1 MRFGTTHIPLWE
13 EALTAARSFALG
25 KRVDRL
31 ATYKRRQSVIGFLFI
46 VPALAYFAI
55 FSFWPMLNAAYLSLF
70 DYDLLT
76 PPKWVG
82 LEQYQALFSSPVF
95 ITSLQVTAIYA
106 LGISVPIWI
115 LSLLLGMLFNQNIR
129 FRTFF
134 RTVFFSPVVM
144 PLVVLAV
151 IWTLLY
157 HPYGPI
163 NSVLLAP
170 FTNQVIPWLNSTQH
184 ALLAVIILAVW
195 RATGYYAIIFLAG
208 LQNISTEYYEAARLD
223 GAGTWT
229 LFRHITWPLLKPTT
243 LFVVVIS
250 IINALRH
257 FDAIWVMTGGGPG
270 DATRVLSVLIYE
282 TGWVFL
288 KMGRA
293 AAMSIVL
300 FVFVFIFTVVQ
311 LRLFRSEV

>member
-1 MRFGTTHIPLWE
+1 MTALR
-13 EALTAARSFALG
+13 ALTVREQG
-25 KRVDRL
+25 THRL
-31 ATYKRRQSVIGFLFI
+31 ATYKRRQSLIGFLFI

-82 LEQYQALFSSPVF
+82 LAQYQDLLSSPSFVE
-95 ITSLQVTAIYA
+95 SLKVTAIYT

-115 LSLLLGMLFNQNIR
+115 LSLLLGMLLNQNIR
-129 FRTFF
+129 FRTLF
-134 RTVFFSPVVM
+134 RTIFFSPVVM
-144 PLVVLAV
+144 PLVILAV
-151 IWTLLY
+151 IWTLLF
-157 HPYGPI
+157 HPYGPV

-170 FTNQVIPWLNSTQH
+170 FTNQVIPWLSSTQH
-184 ALLAVIILAVW
+184 ALLAVIFLAVW

-288 KMGRA
+288 KMGKA
-293 AAMSIVL
+293 AAMSIIL
-300 FVFVFIFTVVQ
+300 FVLVFIFTIFQ
-311 LRLFRSEV
+311 LRFFRSEV

>member
-1 MRFGTTHIPLWE
+1 M
-13 EALTAARSFALG
+13 TAARSFALA

-76 PPKWVG
+76 PAKWVG
-82 LEQYQALFSSPVF
+82 LAQYQSLFSSPVF
-95 ITSLQVTAIYA
+95 VTSLQVTAIYT

-208 LQNISTEYYEAARLD
+208 LQTIPTEYYEAARLD

-300 FVFVFIFTVVQ
+300 FIFVFIFTVIQ

>member
-1 MRFGTTHIPLWE
+1 MTALR
-13 EALTAARSFALG
+13 ALTVREQG
-25 KRVDRL
+25 THRL
-31 ATYKRRQSVIGFLFI
+31 ATYKRRQSLIGFLFI

-82 LEQYQALFSSPVF
+82 LVQYQDLLSSPSFVE
-95 ITSLQVTAIYA
+95 SLKVTAIYT

-115 LSLLLGMLFNQNIR
+115 LSLLLGMLLNQNIR
-129 FRTFF
+129 FRTLF
-134 RTVFFSPVVM
+134 RTIFFSPVVM
-144 PLVVLAV
+144 PLVILAV
-151 IWTLLY
+151 IWTLLF
-157 HPYGPI
+157 HPYGPV

-170 FTNQVIPWLNSTQH
+170 FTNQVIPWLSSTQH
-184 ALLAVIILAVW
+184 ALLAVIFLAVW

-288 KMGRA
+288 KMGKA

-300 FVFVFIFTVVQ
+300 FVLVFIFTIFQ
-311 LRLFRSEV
+311 LRFFRSEV

>member
-1 MRFGTTHIPLWE
+1 LTALR
-13 EALTAARSFALG
+13 ALTVREQG
-25 KRVDRL
+25 THRL
-31 ATYKRRQSVIGFLFI
+31 ATYKRRQSLIGFLFI

-82 LEQYQALFSSPVF
+82 LAQYQDLLSSPSFVE
-95 ITSLQVTAIYA
+95 SLKVTAIYT

-115 LSLLLGMLFNQNIR
+115 LSLLLGMLLNQNIR
-129 FRTFF
+129 FRTLF
-134 RTVFFSPVVM
+134 RTIFFSPVVM
-144 PLVVLAV
+144 PLVILAV
-151 IWTLLY
+151 IWTLLF
-157 HPYGPI
+157 HPYGPV

-170 FTNQVIPWLNSTQH
+170 FTNQVIPWLSSTQH
-184 ALLAVIILAVW
+184 ALLAVIFLAVW

-288 KMGRA
+288 KMGKA
-293 AAMSIVL
+293 AAMSIIL
-300 FVFVFIFTVVQ
+300 FVFVFIFTIFQ
-311 LRLFRSEV
+311 LRFFRSEV

>member
-1 MRFGTTHIPLWE
+1 MNVSDVTAVRAQAHRRFWTFN
-13 EALTAARSFALG
+13 RRLG
-25 KRVDRL
+25 LVGL
-31 ATYKRRQSVIGFLFI
+31 IFVL
-46 VPALAYFAI
+46 PALAYFTLFA
-55 FSFWPMLNAAYLSLF
+55 FWPMLNAAYLSLF
-70 DYDLLT
+70 SYDLLT

-82 LEQYQALFSSPVF
+82 LSQYQYLFNSPVF
-95 ITSLQVTAIYA
+95 VQSLQVTALYT
-106 LGISVPIWI
+106 LGVSVPIWV
-115 LSLLLGMLFNQNIR
+115 LSLLLAMLLNQNIR

-134 RTVFFSPVVM
+134 RTVFFAPVVM
-144 PLVVLAV
+144 PLVILAV

-157 HPYGPI
+157 HPFGPI

-170 FTNQVIPWLNSTQH
+170 FLREMIPWLNSTQN
-184 ALLAVIILAVW
+184 ALLAVIVMAVW
-195 RATGYYAIIFLAG
+195 RAAGYYAIIFLAG
-208 LQNISTEYYEAARLD
+208 LQNISNEYYEAARLD
-223 GAGTWT
+223 GAGTWA
-229 LFRHITWPLLKPTT
+229 LFRHITFPLLKPTT

-300 FVFVFIFTVVQ
+300 FAFVFVFTIIQ

>member
-1 MRFGTTHIPLWE
+1 LTALR
-13 EALTAARSFALG
+13 ALTVRERG
-25 KRVDRL
+25 IHHL
-31 ATYKRRQSVIGFLFI
+31 ATYKRRQSLIGFLFI

-82 LEQYQALFSSPVF
+82 LAQYLDLLSSPSFVE
-95 ITSLQVTAIYA
+95 SLKVTAIYT
-106 LGISVPIWI
+106 LGISVPIWA
-115 LSLLLGMLFNQNIR
+115 LSLLLGMLLNQNIR
-129 FRTFF
+129 FRTLF
-134 RTVFFSPVVM
+134 RTIFFSPVVM
-144 PLVVLAV
+144 PLVILAV
-151 IWTLLY
+151 IWTLLF
-157 HPYGPI
+157 HPYGPV

-170 FTNQVIPWLNSTQH
+170 FVNQVIPWLSSTQH
-184 ALLAVIILAVW
+184 ALLAVIFLAVW

-288 KMGRA
+288 KMGKA

-300 FVFVFIFTVVQ
+300 FVIVFIFTIFQ
-311 LRLFRSEV
+311 LRFFRSEV

>member
-1 MRFGTTHIPLWE
+1 MSTSS
-13 EALTAARSFALG
+13 ALVISSQRL
-25 KRVDRL
+25 RRL
-31 ATYKRRQSVIGFLFI
+31 ATYKRRQSLVGFLFI
-46 VPALAYFAI
+46 LPALVYFAV
-55 FSFWPMLNAAYLSLF
+55 FAFWPMLNAAYLSLF

-82 LEQYQALFSSPVF
+82 LAQYQELLNSPVF
-95 ITSLQVTAIYA
+95 MTSLQVTAIYTF
-106 LGISVPIWI
+106 GISVPIWI
-115 LSLLLGMLFNQNIR
+115 LSLLLGMLLNQNIR

-151 IWTLLY
+151 IWTLLF
-157 HPYGPI
+157 HPYGPV

-170 FTNQVIPWLNSTQH
+170 FTNAVIPWLNSTQY
-184 ALLAVIILAVW
+184 ALIAVILLAVW
-195 RATGYYAIIFLAG
+195 RAVGYYAIIFLAG

-288 KMGRA
+288 KMGKA

-300 FVFVFIFTVVQ
+300 FIFVFIFTIFQ
-311 LRLFRSEV
+311 LRFFRSEV

>member
-1 MRFGTTHIPLWE
+1 
-13 EALTAARSFALG
+13 LTAARSFALA

-31 ATYKRRQSVIGFLFI
+31 ATYRRRQSLIGFLFI
-46 VPALAYFAI
+46 VPALAYFAV

-70 DYDLLT
+70 EYDLLT

-82 LEQYQALFSSPVF
+82 LAQYQSLFSSPVF
-95 ITSLQVTAIYA
+95 ITSLQVTAIYT
-106 LGISVPIWI
+106 LGISVPIWV
-115 LSLLLGMLFNQNIR
+115 LSLLLGMLLNQNIR

-144 PLVVLAV
+144 PLVILAV

-195 RATGYYAIIFLAG
+195 RAAGYYAIIFLAG
-208 LQNISTEYYEAARLD
+208 LQNIPTEYYEAARLD

-300 FVFVFIFTVVQ
+300 FIFVFAFTVVQ

>member
-1 MRFGTTHIPLWE
+1 MTALR
-13 EALTAARSFALG
+13 ALTVREQG
-25 KRVDRL
+25 THRL
-31 ATYKRRQSVIGFLFI
+31 ATYKRRQSLIGFLFI

-82 LEQYQALFSSPVF
+82 LAQYQDLLSSPSFVE
-95 ITSLQVTAIYA
+95 SLKVTAIYT

-115 LSLLLGMLFNQNIR
+115 LSLLLGMLLNQNIR
-129 FRTFF
+129 FRTLF
-134 RTVFFSPVVM
+134 RTIFFSPVVM
-144 PLVVLAV
+144 PLVILAV
-151 IWTLLY
+151 IWTLLF
-157 HPYGPI
+157 HPYGPV

-170 FTNQVIPWLNSTQH
+170 FTNQVIPWLSSTQH
-184 ALLAVIILAVW
+184 ALLAVIFLAVW

-288 KMGRA
+288 KMGKA

-300 FVFVFIFTVVQ
+300 FVLVFIFTIFQ
-311 LRLFRSEV
+311 LRFFRSEV